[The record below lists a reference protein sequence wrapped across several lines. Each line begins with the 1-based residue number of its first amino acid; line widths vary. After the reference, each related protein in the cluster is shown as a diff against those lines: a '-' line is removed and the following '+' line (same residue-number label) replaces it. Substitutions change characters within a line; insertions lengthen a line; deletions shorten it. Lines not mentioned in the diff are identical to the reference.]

1 MSLEPL
7 QDYLLVKIQ
16 LEAPRASPI
25 IHESSPRAG
34 QRAIVVRC
42 GPEVIDIAPRDIVLV
57 NTDRG
62 IQVGEEMLIPEAG
75 ILAVLSS

>member
-1 MSLEPL
+1 
-7 QDYLLVKIQ
+7 
-16 LEAPRASPI
+16 
-25 IHESSPRAG
+25 
-34 QRAIVVRC
+34 VRC